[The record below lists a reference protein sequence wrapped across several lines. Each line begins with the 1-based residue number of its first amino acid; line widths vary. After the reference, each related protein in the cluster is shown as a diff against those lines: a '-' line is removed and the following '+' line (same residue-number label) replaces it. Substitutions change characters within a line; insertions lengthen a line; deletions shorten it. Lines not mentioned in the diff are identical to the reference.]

1 MNTTTENSA
10 AAFSKVA
17 DQETNN
23 LHLHTDDLRLY
34 NDDLC
39 LYNNNL
45 RLYNDDLRLYNNNL
59 RLYNN
64 DLRLYNDDLR
74 LYNDDFL
81 NRLQAL
87 AKFRDRVHKTHQQV
101 HVPELNRRPPTTF
114 SIGSKPWPSSR
125 IAHTRRTSRY
135 TYQNSTDVFSPI
147 LIYLYRA
154 KTRLHIHQKLATI
167 AVGGGDVD
175 GAASRV
181 VDEVAATEMA
191 WAVVGLERLLERRRR
206 WLVRYTA
213 TLIG

>member
-23 LHLHTDDLRLY
+23 LHLYTDD
-34 NDDLC
+34 
-39 LYNNNL
+39 L
-45 RLYNDDLRLYNNNL
+45 RLYNDDLRLYND
-59 RLYNN
+59 
-64 DLRLYNDDLR
+64 DLRLYNDDLH

-101 HVPELNRRPPTTF
+101 HVPELNRRLQPDPHLPLPGEDA
-114 SIGSKPWPSSR
+114 SPHSPEASHDSCRGRGRGRGGAASK
-125 IAHTRRTSRY
+125 
-135 TYQNSTDVFSPI
+135 V
-147 LIYLYRA
+147 
-154 KTRLHIHQKLATI
+154 
-167 AVGGGDVD
+167 VD

-181 VDEVAATEMA
+181 VDEVLATEMA
-191 WAVVGLERLLERRRR
+191 RAVVGLERLLERRRR